1 MHSQKTVSTYL
12 YPLYVTQKDTK
23 PKRSIWMLIRTVFD
37 IGHSLFAIRREV
49 GHLMDI
55 RNIQYSKFDIQIFFK

>member
-12 YPLYVTQKDTK
+12 YSLYVTQKDTK
-23 PKRSIWMLIRTVFD
+23 PKRSIWMWIRNVFD

-55 RNIQYSKFDIQIFFK
+55 RNIQYSKFDIHIFLK

>member
-1 MHSQKTVSTYL
+1 MHIQRTVSTYL
-12 YPLYVTQKDTK
+12 YLLYLTQTK
-23 PKRSIWMLIRTVFD
+23 TQYLHVNLDSFSD

-55 RNIQYSKFDIQIFFK
+55 RNIQY